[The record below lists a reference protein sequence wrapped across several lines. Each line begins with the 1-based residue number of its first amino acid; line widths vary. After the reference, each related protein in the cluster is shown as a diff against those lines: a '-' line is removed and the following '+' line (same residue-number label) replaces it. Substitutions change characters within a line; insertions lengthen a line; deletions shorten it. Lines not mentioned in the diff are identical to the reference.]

1 MSIATTFTAQQ
12 SLFRAYDIRGERQ
25 HFTSDFIAVLGEVF
39 AKLYQSQS
47 YYNQSRELA
56 KTANNQAVVTVVIG
70 YDVRFG
76 SDTIAQTLV
85 QILSNKGLK
94 VIYLGLITTPMM
106 AFWAQQYEGH
116 GIMVTA
122 SHSAKDILGIK
133 WLLDNTS
140 PSSLEIQ
147 ALYQQLSHGNTNYNS
162 CLNHDL
168 ELHCRNS
175 NHSQDSNDFFKV
187 NKTCHSTEQ
196 NSSKKNSSEINALK
210 QNSTEQ
216 KNVISLPAKL
226 IADRYLAAI
235 AQSFTD
241 IDFTRNHRY
250 GHYSKQNTQA
260 IQSHHKYL
268 SETKLDLTI
277 VIDCMN
283 GATSVI
289 AQSLFEHFCQRVIML
304 NSDPDGSFPIGNPDP
319 TEPNRLAEL
328 QQAVIVS
335 NADMGFAFDGDG
347 DRLMV
352 VDNSGKVIVADH
364 LLYLL
369 AQVVITELPANTADL
384 DSAPKVL
391 FDIKCSHHLPQLLSK
406 LGATP
411 IMTRTGSSLLRQQ
424 LTSFEQLPIFAGEL
438 SGHFTFNDGYFIAYD
453 DALYASLRLLHWLT
467 LTAPNLDISTLY
479 IEDRTSSDLLRT
491 DVWGEPRE
499 AIAPYQLTDI
509 TQRLPI
515 AVSSADYY
523 LPLDETFLAQ
533 NADNSCTFIEH
544 LVEYCRY
551 LQRLVTDNAANDI
564 TAQKAIFAQSISCR
578 CFKSEPPMLKTKAV
592 AQQLLLPET
601 QLSSID
607 GIRLD
612 FAHGFG
618 VVRRSNTSHCL
629 TVRFAG
635 DNISEM
641 RAIQARFVAICRLF
655 DMKVA
660 EQMAHIQPEQ
670 FNEALINN

>member
-12 SLFRAYDIRGERQ
+12 SLFRAYDIRGKCQ
-25 HFTSDFIAVLGEVF
+25 YFTSAFIAVLGEVF

-47 YYNQSRELA
+47 YYNQSYQLLERSITQPA
-56 KTANNQAVVTVVIG
+56 KTIVIG

-76 SDTIAQTLV
+76 SDIIAKTLID
-85 QILSNKGLK
+85 ILYKRGL
-94 VIYLGLITTPMM
+94 VVVSLGLVTTPMM
-106 AFWAQQYEGH
+106 AFWAQQYDGH

-122 SHSAKDILGIK
+122 SHSTKDILGIK
-133 WLLDNTS
+133 WLLNDTS

-147 ALYQQLSHGNTNYNS
+147 ALYQQLSHYNS
-162 CLNHDL
+162 KHRSWPHHDL
-168 ELHCRNS
+168 HCQLQNFNYS
-175 NHSQDSNDFFKV
+175 HDLNDYSKA
-187 NKTCHSTEQ
+187 NKICHSLAQHGAKQSCSVQNSIEQ
-196 NSSKKNSSEINALK
+196 NNI
-210 QNSTEQ
+210 EQ
-216 KNVISLPAKL
+216 TNVINLPAEL
-226 IADRYLAAI
+226 IYTGYSDAI
-235 AQSFTD
+235 AQSFININSASITS
-241 IDFTRNHRY
+241 INRY
-250 GHYSKQNTQA
+250 AHDS
-260 IQSHHKYL
+260 
-268 SETKLDLTI
+268 KLDLAI
-277 VIDCMN
+277 VVDCMN

-289 AQSLFEHFCQRVIML
+289 AQSLFERFCQRVIML
-304 NSDPDGSFPIGNPDP
+304 NNTPDGSFPTGNPDP

-328 QQAVIVS
+328 QQAVIVN

-369 AQVVITELPANTADL
+369 AQVAITERPANMSKV
-384 DSAPKVL
+384 DSLPKVL

-453 DALYASLRLLHWLT
+453 DAIYASLRLLHWLT
-467 LTAPNLDISTLY
+467 LTAPNLEIFTLRP
-479 IEDRTSSDLLRT
+479 EDQASSNALKI

-499 AIAPYQLTDI
+499 AIPLYQLTDI

-523 LPLDETFLAQ
+523 LPLDETFLTKNDA
-533 NADNSCTFIEH
+533 NSCTFIEH

-551 LQRLVTDNAANDI
+551 LQRLVNDSTANDLS
-564 TAQKAIFAQSISCR
+564 TQKAVFIESISCR
-578 CFKSEPPMLKTKAV
+578 CFDAKPPMLKTKMV
-592 AQQLLLPET
+592 AQQLFLPET
-601 QLSSID
+601 TLSSID

-618 VVRRSNTSHCL
+618 VVRRSNTSNCL

-635 DNISEM
+635 DNINEM

-655 DMKVA
+655 DRNVA
-660 EQMAHIQPEQ
+660 EQMANIQPEQ
-670 FNEALINN
+670 FSG

>member
-1 MSIATTFTAQQ
+1 MSITTTFTAQQ
-12 SLFRAYDIRGERQ
+12 SLFRAYDIRGKG
-25 HFTSDFIAVLGEVF
+25 HYFTSAFIAVLGEVF

-47 YYNQSRELA
+47 YYNQSCQLLERSITQPA
-56 KTANNQAVVTVVIG
+56 KTIVIG

-76 SDTIAQTLV
+76 SDIIAKTLID
-85 QILSNKGLK
+85 ILHKRGL
-94 VIYLGLITTPMM
+94 VVVSLGLVTTPMM
-106 AFWAQQYEGH
+106 AFWAQQYDGH

-147 ALYQQLSHGNTNYNS
+147 TLYQQLSHYHLSHYNS
-162 CLNHDL
+162 KLRSWPHHDL
-168 ELHCRNS
+168 HRQLQNFNYSH
-175 NHSQDSNDFFKV
+175 DSNAYSKA
-187 NKTCHSTEQ
+187 NKICHSLEQHGTKQSCAEQISTEQ
-196 NSSKKNSSEINALK
+196 RCSIQTSIE
-210 QNSTEQ
+210 QNNVEQ
-216 KNVISLPAKL
+216 TNVINLPSEL
-226 IADRYLAAI
+226 ISSGYSDAI
-235 AQSFTD
+235 AQSFININSASTNRHAHD
-241 IDFTRNHRY
+241 
-250 GHYSKQNTQA
+250 A
-260 IQSHHKYL
+260 
-268 SETKLDLTI
+268 KLDLTI
-277 VIDCMN
+277 VIDCMD

-289 AQSLFEHFCQRVIML
+289 AQSLFERFCQRVIML
-304 NSDPDGSFPIGNPDP
+304 NNTPDGSFPTGNPDP

-328 QQAVIVS
+328 QQAVIFS

-369 AQVVITELPANTADL
+369 AQVAITERPANMSSVDPL
-384 DSAPKVL
+384 PKVL

-453 DALYASLRLLHWLT
+453 DAIYASLRLLQWLT
-467 LTAPNLDISTLY
+467 LTAPNLEIFTLRP
-479 IEDRTSSDLLRT
+479 EDRASSNALKT
-491 DVWGEPRE
+491 DVWGESRE
-499 AIAPYQLTDI
+499 AIPPYQLTDI
-509 TQRLPI
+509 TQGLPI
-515 AVSSADYY
+515 AVSSADHY
-523 LPLDETFLAQ
+523 LPLDETFLTKNDAT
-533 NADNSCTFIEH
+533 SCTFIEH

-551 LQRLVTDNAANDI
+551 LQRLVNDSTANDLS
-564 TAQKAIFAQSISCR
+564 TQKAVFTESISCR
-578 CFKSEPPMLKTKAV
+578 CIDAKPPMLKTKTV
-592 AQQLLLPET
+592 AQQLFLPET
-601 QLSSID
+601 SLSSID

-618 VVRRSNTSHCL
+618 VVRRSNTSNCL

-635 DNISEM
+635 DNLNEM

-655 DMKVA
+655 DRNVA
-660 EQMAHIQPEQ
+660 EQMANIQPEHCSG
-670 FNEALINN
+670 